1 MKNLFPA
8 TFTPVDKRSAEEVRT
23 SSLAVTEQDRFMC
36 PVTFKTFARNTKVCQ
51 ATCVCQTVSKPS
63 IDATELCRFVPGLP
77 IGLLT
82 AESEHGVLLVI
93 NGGIWQ

>member
-36 PVTFKTFARNTKVCQ
+36 PVTFKTFARNTKVRQ
-51 ATCVCQTVSKPS
+51 ATCVCQTVSKTVDRCHRIVS
-63 IDATELCRFVPGLP
+63 FCTRIANWIVHR
-77 IGLLT
+77 
-82 AESEHGVLLVI
+82 GV
-93 NGGIWQ
+93 